1 MGLIKGG
8 FLRLLQTALYAICF
22 FCSAIILGMT
32 LTSTRTRSDSLT
44 RS

>member
-22 FCSAIILGMT
+22 CCSAIILGMSHR
-32 LTSTRTRSDSLT
+32 STRTRSDSLT
-44 RS
+44 QS